1 MNPLHSLLK
10 RQLRRFADK
19 TIPLAED
26 QANFLQAI
34 NDAYWQFDD
43 DRKMLEHSLELTS
56 QELLEKNAELSR
68 VNAELE
74 ERVMARTVELSRS
87 EERFRGLFE
96 HAPLSIWE
104 EDFSAVRQSID
115 DLRAAGVVDFS
126 AYFDQHP
133 EEVAACATQVKIV
146 DVNRTTLKMNQAESK
161 AQLLAD
167 LSKVLG
173 PESLIPFKQELLAF
187 VQGKTS
193 FENETI
199 NYTLRGE
206 RRVVFVRLTVA
217 PGYEQ
222 TWTKVFVGISDF
234 TERRQAEAALAAER
248 DLLQALMD
256 NIPDTIYFKDAA
268 SRFTRI
274 NKAQASV
281 LRVAKPADAIGKTD
295 LDFQPY
301 ELAKGFYDEE
311 REIVKSGKPL
321 IDRIEFNPTVDGKP
335 RWFSANKVPILDK
348 DGQVTSIVGIS
359 RNITE
364 YILAEQK
371 FRGLLE
377 SAPDAVVVVDKK
389 GIIQLI
395 NSQTEKM
402 FGYDRSELVGHAV
415 DLLVPTRSQ
424 DIHQLHRGEFFT
436 NPQLRPM
443 GIGLDLHGLRRD
455 GSEFPIEI
463 SLSPLEA
470 EEGSLVIAAIRDI
483 TRRKQAE
490 KALRE
495 AETKYRTLVEYI
507 PAVVYVDM
515 ADESRNTIYI
525 SSQVQDMLG
534 YSPEDWITKP
544 DLCTDIVHPE
554 DSERMWREL
563 DESEARG
570 RFACDYRYI
579 AKDGHIVWVR
589 DEAVL
594 IKNEGERPS
603 VWQGVM
609 LDITAQKEAEE
620 ALRQSEERFK
630 LMAWATKDAM
640 WDWDLQT
647 NQIWW
652 GEGLQKVFH
661 YPSETAPPDP
671 EWRLER
677 IHPDDRDK
685 VTRVIAAALEMGM
698 EFWSKEYRFQRKDG
712 TYADIFDRG
721 YIMRDDTGKPYRMV
735 GAMIDITEWKYMQ
748 SSLLQANEQMRE
760 FLNELQRRNSE
771 IVLLNEMS
779 RLLQACQTV
788 EEAYQIVADLSNQLF
803 PQTTG
808 ALYLLNTSRTSVS
821 AVASWGD
828 LPAVEQMFAP
838 NDCWGLRQGRTHP
851 LSEDQSGLQCLH
863 LSEPLPAVSYCLP
876 VQIQGEILGI
886 LHVRSQHKE
895 NLEAAKFQLAYTV
908 VEQTGMA
915 LSNLNWR
922 AALREQSIRDPVT
935 GLYNRRY
942 MEEALKQHLSRVTR
956 HLHPLGIMM
965 IDIDHFKNF
974 NDTYGHAAGDLL
986 LRELGQLLQRHI
998 RGEDVACRY
1007 GGEEFILIIPG
1018 ISLEIAQQRAEYL
1031 RQEAKQLRL
1040 QDNGQSYEGITL
1052 SLGVAFYPLHARKI
1066 DAVLRA
1072 ADVALYRAKQEGRDR
1087 VVIAEKEY

>member
-1 MNPLHSLLK
+1 
-10 RQLRRFADK
+10 
-19 TIPLAED
+19 
-26 QANFLQAI
+26 
-34 NDAYWQFDD
+34 
-43 DRKMLEHSLELTS
+43 
-56 QELLEKNAELSR
+56 
-68 VNAELE
+68 
-74 ERVMARTVELSRS
+74 
-87 EERFRGLFE
+87 
-96 HAPLSIWE
+96 
-104 EDFSAVRQSID
+104 
-115 DLRAAGVVDFS
+115 
-126 AYFDQHP
+126 
-133 EEVAACATQVKIV
+133 
-146 DVNRTTLKMNQAESK
+146 AESK

-167 LSKVLG
+167 LAKVLG
-173 PESLIPFKQELLAF
+173 PESLIPFKEELLALAR
-187 VQGKTS
+187 GDTS

-199 NYTLRGE
+199 NYTLRGD
-206 RRVVFVRLTVA
+206 RRIVFLRLTVA

-222 TWTKVFVGISDF
+222 TWAKVFVGISDI
-234 TERRQAEAALAAER
+234 TERRQ
-248 DLLQALMD
+248 
-256 NIPDTIYFKDAA
+256 
-268 SRFTRI
+268 S
-274 NKAQASV
+274 
-281 LRVAKPADAIGKTD
+281 
-295 LDFQPY
+295 
-301 ELAKGFYDEE
+301 
-311 REIVKSGKPL
+311 
-321 IDRIEFNPTVDGKP
+321 
-335 RWFSANKVPILDK
+335 
-348 DGQVTSIVGIS
+348 
-359 RNITE
+359 
-364 YILAEQK
+364 
-371 FRGLLE
+371 
-377 SAPDAVVVVDKK
+377 
-389 GIIQLI
+389 
-395 NSQTEKM
+395 
-402 FGYDRSELVGHAV
+402 
-415 DLLVPTRSQ
+415 
-424 DIHQLHRGEFFT
+424 
-436 NPQLRPM
+436 
-443 GIGLDLHGLRRD
+443 
-455 GSEFPIEI
+455 
-463 SLSPLEA
+463 
-470 EEGSLVIAAIRDI
+470 
-483 TRRKQAE
+483 E

-507 PAVVYVDM
+507 PAVVYVDL
-515 ADESRNTIYI
+515 ADKSRNTIYI

-534 YSPEDWITKP
+534 YSPKDWITKP

-661 YPSETAPPDP
+661 YSSETAPPDP

-685 VTRVIAAALEMGM
+685 VNRVIDKALEGGM

-712 TYADIFDRG
+712 TYADIIDRG
-721 YIMRDDTGKPYRMV
+721 YILRNDTGKPYRMI
-735 GAMIDITEWKYMQ
+735 GAMLDITERKYME
-748 SSLLQANEQMRE
+748 STLRQANEQMRQV
-760 FLNELQRRNSE
+760 LNELQLRNSE

-915 LSNLNWR
+915 LSNLNLR
-922 AALREQSIRDPVT
+922 AVLREQSIRDPVT

-956 HLHPLGIMM
+956 HLHPLGIIM

-974 NDTYGHAAGDLL
+974 NDVHGHAAGDQI
-986 LRELGQLLQRHI
+986 LRELGKFLQSHI
-998 RGEDVACRY
+998 RGEDTACRY
-1007 GGEEFILIIPG
+1007 GGEEFILIMPDVF
-1018 ISLEIAQQRAEYL
+1018 LEAARNRAE
-1031 RQEAKQLRL
+1031 QLRL
-1040 QDNGQSYEGITL
+1040 EARELRIEDGGQSYAGITL
-1052 SLGVAFYPLHARKI
+1052 SVGVALYPLHGRTI
-1066 DAVLRA
+1066 ENVLRA
-1072 ADVALYRAKQEGRDR
+1072 ADAALYRAKQEGRDQ
-1087 VVIAEKEY
+1087 VVIAETAH